1 MTRPQL
7 STLDL
12 LAGELRRLRTE
23 RGLSQEELAR
33 RINYSGSLVGMV
45 EIGRRTPSL
54 DFVRRADEALD
65 SGGLLGRI
73 LPLVSVETAPAWFRP
88 WVAVEQ
94 EAATLWWF
102 EISVLPGLLQ
112 TEGYA
117 RAILAGGGLHCPD
130 QIEQRV
136 TARLQRQQ
144 ILDRAQ
150 PPQLVAV
157 IDEGILRR
165 PVVDQLGVMREQL
178 EHLIALAARPHVH
191 LHVVP
196 TEVGV
201 YPGLAGPFILAGYA
215 DGGWVA
221 HLDSP
226 LRAQVLDRAEEIASL
241 HRRWESVRS
250 EALSRRQSL
259 ALMQEVAKTW
269 S

>member
-112 TEGYA
+112 TEAYA
-117 RAILAGGGLHCPD
+117 RAVLSDGGLVPD
-130 QIEQRV
+130 AEVEERV

-157 IDEGILRR
+157 IDETILRR
-165 PVVDQLGVMREQL
+165 PVPDRFGVMREQL
-178 EHLIALAARPHVH
+178 DHLIELAARPHIH
-191 LHVVP
+191 LHVIP
-196 TEVGV
+196 AEVGV
-201 YPGLAGPFILAGYA
+201 HAGVAGPFILAGYA

>member
-1 MTRPQL
+1 MTGSQL

-12 LAGELRRLRTE
+12 LAGELRRLRVE

-33 RINYSGSLVGMV
+33 LINYSGSLVGMV

-54 DFVRRADEALD
+54 DFVRRADEALE

-73 LPLVSVETAPAWFRP
+73 LPLVSLETAPAWFRP

-112 TEGYA
+112 TEEYA
-117 RAILAGGGLHCPD
+117 RVVLQDGGLVPD
-130 QIEQRV
+130 AEVEERV
-136 TARLQRQQ
+136 AARLQRQQ

-157 IDEGILRR
+157 IDEMILRR
-165 PVVDQLGVMREQL
+165 PVADRFGVMSEQVD
-178 EHLIALAARPHVH
+178 HLIELAARPHVH
-191 LHVVP
+191 LHVIP
-196 TEVGV
+196 AEVGV
-201 YPGLAGPFILAGYA
+201 HAGMAGPFILAGYD

>member
-1 MTRPQL
+1 MTKPQL

-12 LAGELRRLRTE
+12 LAGELRRLRAE
-23 RGLSQEELAR
+23 RGLSQEDLAR
-33 RINYSGSLVGMV
+33 QINYSSSLVGMV

-54 DFVRRADEALD
+54 DFVRRADEVLE

-73 LPLVSVETAPAWFRP
+73 LPLVSLETAPAWFRP

-94 EAATLWWF
+94 EAAILWWF
-102 EISVLPGLLQ
+102 EMSVLPGLLQ
-112 TEGYA
+112 TEAYA
-117 RAILAGGGLHCPD
+117 RAVLRDGGLVPED
-130 QIEQRV
+130 EVERRLG
-136 TARLQRQQ
+136 ARLQRQQ
-144 ILDRAQ
+144 ILDRSQ

-157 IDEGILRR
+157 VDESILRR
-165 PVVDQLGVMREQL
+165 AVADHFDVMREQL
-178 EHLIALAARPHVH
+178 DHLVQLAARPHVH
-191 LHVVP
+191 LHVIP
-196 TEVGV
+196 AEVGV
-201 YPGLAGPFILAGYA
+201 HAGVAGPFILAGHA
-215 DGGWVA
+215 DGTWVA

-226 LRAQVLDRAEEIASL
+226 LRAQVLDRSEEIASL

>member
-117 RAILAGGGLHCPD
+117 RAVLSDGGLVPD
-130 QIEQRV
+130 SEVEERV
-136 TARLQRQQ
+136 TARIQRQQ
-144 ILDRAQ
+144 ILHRAQ

-157 IDEGILRR
+157 LDETILRR
-165 PVVDQLGVMREQL
+165 PVADRFGVMREQL
-178 EHLIALAARPHVH
+178 DHLIELGAHPHIH
-191 LHVVP
+191 LHVIP
-196 TEVGV
+196 AEVGV
-201 YPGLAGPFILAGYA
+201 HAGVAGPFILAGYA

-250 EALSRRQSL
+250 EALPRRQSL
-259 ALMQEVAKTW
+259 TLMQEVAKTW

>member
-1 MTRPQL
+1 MTGSQL
-7 STLDL
+7 SALDL
-12 LAGELRRLRTE
+12 LAGELRRLRAE

-73 LPLVSVETAPAWFRP
+73 LPLVSLETAPAWFRP

-112 TEGYA
+112 TEAYA
-117 RAILAGGGLHCPD
+117 RAVLEDGGL
-130 QIEQRV
+130 V
-136 TARLQRQQ
+136 TGAEVEERMAARLQRQQ

-157 IDEGILRR
+157 VDESVLHR
-165 PVVDQLGVMREQL
+165 PVVDQFGVMREQI
-178 EHLIALAARPHVH
+178 EHLIELAARPHIH
-191 LHVVP
+191 LHVIP
-196 TEVGV
+196 AEVGV
-201 YPGLAGPFILAGYA
+201 HAGVAGPFILAGYA

-226 LRAQVLDRAEEIASL
+226 LRAQVLDRAEDIASL

-250 EALSRRQSL
+250 EALPRRQSL
-259 ALMQEVAKTW
+259 VLMQEVAKTW